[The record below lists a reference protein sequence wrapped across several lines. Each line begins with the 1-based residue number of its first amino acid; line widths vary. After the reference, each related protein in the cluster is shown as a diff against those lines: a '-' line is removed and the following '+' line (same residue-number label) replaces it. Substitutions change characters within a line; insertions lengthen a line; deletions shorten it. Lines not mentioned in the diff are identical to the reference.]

1 MSTITS
7 TSPVADCVAEIEAEI
22 EKRSADIDERIKD
35 AVFERR
41 DLTAGEKYASE
52 RDKAQID
59 KLEAE
64 LDEIRGQAAELR
76 SRQLFTEIDRMRRG
90 GRAGRPGAAADALR
104 EGATDAGLR
113 SGHGCAGGIPRG
125 RRRALIVPQ

>member
-7 TSPVADCVAEIEAEI
+7 TSPVADRVAEIEAEI

-76 SRQLFTEIDRMRRG
+76 SRQLSPRSTG
-90 GRAGRPGAAADALR
+90 CAAAGGPDDRVPPLMRYAKARRMPVSGLVMAALEAYLADADER
-104 EGATDAGLR
+104 
-113 SGHGCAGGIPRG
+113 
-125 RRRALIVPQ
+125 